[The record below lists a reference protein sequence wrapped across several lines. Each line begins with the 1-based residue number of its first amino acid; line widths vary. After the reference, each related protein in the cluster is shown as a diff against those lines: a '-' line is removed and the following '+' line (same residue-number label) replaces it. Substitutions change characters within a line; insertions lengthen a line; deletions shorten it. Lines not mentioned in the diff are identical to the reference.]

1 MGGQITSDL
10 NFEDSGAFA
19 MDDAHSEIACLERR
33 MQEFIYF
40 WQRLDHGKGVEIET
54 WYAFRKSRS
63 AL

>member
-33 MQEFIYF
+33 MQESVYL
-40 WQRLDHGKGVEIET
+40 WQRLDHSKGVEIET
-54 WYAFRKSRS
+54 W
-63 AL
+63 